1 MNNWMF
7 IILGLFLVIVGCVN
21 ISGNISTIHSYQRRN
36 IKEEDVP
43 AYGRWTGAGTLIIG
57 VALLTQAVFVPM
69 GQDEFGTWVMMGAL
83 IAGLSMMFY
92 AQFKYNKGLF

>member
-36 IKEEDVP
+36 
-43 AYGRWTGAGTLIIG
+43 RMFRL
-57 VALLTQAVFVPM
+57 M
-69 GQDEFGTWVMMGAL
+69 GGGPGQER
-83 IAGLSMMFY
+83 
-92 AQFKYNKGLF
+92 